1 MMIVLE
7 KGCDRMKL
15 VAIAGS
21 IGEQSY
27 NRMLVEYLRRHFQKI
42 VTIEVLDLREVPVF
56 NEDQDLSAS
65 PVLQELNQKIKA
77 ADGVILATPEHNH
90 TIPAAM
96 KNLIEWFSFKLHP
109 FDGKPIWV
117 IGASYYN
124 QGTSRAQLH
133 LKQILEAPH
142 VNGIVMPG
150 NEFLLSNAKTAFNEA
165 VDLRDAKTVAFLE
178 QILQKFL
185 KFVRVIEQLE

>member
-77 ADGVILATPEHNH
+77 ADGVILATQNI
-90 TIPAAM
+90 TIP
-96 KNLIEWFSFKLHP
+96 FP
-109 FDGKPIWV
+109 
-117 IGASYYN
+117 
-124 QGTSRAQLH
+124 QL
-133 LKQILEAPH
+133 
-142 VNGIVMPG
+142 
-150 NEFLLSNAKTAFNEA
+150 
-165 VDLRDAKTVAFLE
+165 
-178 QILQKFL
+178 
-185 KFVRVIEQLE
+185 